1 MISRSRALPTDR
13 GSSNAMRRIA
23 DLFMAYYPM
32 AIGAEIGDVV
42 EVHMD
47 VHAVHLFDLETTLAI
62 AAGRD

>member
-1 MISRSRALPTDR
+1 
-13 GSSNAMRRIA
+13 MRRIA